1 MDGFFGGWAIRQEL
15 SWGSVDDDG
24 VGIHISDYLH
34 QRDLPQLVVCVPP
47 SPQDGVF
54 HDHDDG
60 VVGIVDIDCV
70 LVEHCDVVGTRVLS
84 CAE

>member
-1 MDGFFGGWAIRQEL
+1 MDGFFGGWAIWQEL

-24 VGIHISDYLH
+24 VGVHITDYIH
-34 QRDLPQLVVCVPP
+34 QRDSPQLVVRVLP

-54 HDHDDG
+54 CDRDDG
-60 VVGIVDIDCV
+60 VVGVVDIDYV
-70 LVEHCDVVGTRVLS
+70 LVEHCDVVGICVRS